1 MIWLH
6 YEFESFICFIHYEYF
21 SLVQVSAIPLNPG
34 FILLQ
39 IFVIISIT
47 ASFASPNGINAL
59 FRSTTTRRHYN
70 LGKRNAQTICS
81 PVFENC
87 NSYEIGK
94 LSICSWTMQTNVN
107 RLRRPK
113 RIKEAV
119 CDCDKPRIPG
129 SDSLVCRP
137 VYRTFAVKLLD
148 IRTMKYIHSF
158 ERIAVAC
165 TALPDCS
172 S

>member
-1 MIWLH
+1 MN
-6 YEFESFICFIHYEYF
+6 FESLICIIHNEYL
-21 SLVQVSAIPLNPG
+21 SYVQVSAIHLKQG

-39 IFVIISIT
+39 IFVIINIT

-59 FRSTTTRRHYN
+59 FRTTKTSRHYN

-81 PVFENC
+81 PILGNC
-87 NSYEIGK
+87 NSYEINK

-113 RIKEAV
+113 RIKGAV
-119 CDCDKPRIPG
+119 CDCDKPRIPE
-129 SDSLVCRP
+129 SVSLVCRP

-148 IRTMKYIHSF
+148 IRTMKYIHSL